1 MILTAIFG
9 SFILICACLCRVCKS
24 QAGPGQHFGMNSSP
38 NEPFQVDM
46 APILTGRDSSLPPYL
61 TGTDFNLTNHPS
73 AQNGVCNVFPQLAS
87 ASPHSGEP
95 PENGAYT
102 VPHRLPSAQS
112 QCDEQPE
119 KGANNSKYS
128 VEDSENRHT
137 YRTPYFS
144 TSKNNVT
151 NPIHTGTDL
160 SELPPPPTYDM
171 VMSADSLYLSSEKQV
186 IKVTNDTCGQHTSL
200 HSYDKLRFHYDGSP
214 FYNLDG
220 SINKCEIKIINAL
233 VKTELCVA
241 GYGRLK
247 LPVRWERLC
256 TTRFLFR
263 YHRFSK
269 VMCYKFMYIKE
280 CRKADVAFAE
290 FKEPFLYKNSAFE
303 VEVFAEYRAPTAT
316 IGNPDDDEANDD
328 GEDSGIST
336 LGVVLAVITMVLSVC
351 VCVCSVRSKSATS
364 ASGRNTDVDRMSYEP
379 FQVDVSAIP
388 RSDSPPPYGSLVFD
402 RLDKHGTSEWD
413 PSLPRY
419 ICVTDYNTKCP
430 SSQLLDGDLPQ
441 DGACYELPQLSSAP
455 PQSGD
460 QYISVPFSVPYQ
472 VSESESRQTY
482 GTSRHST
489 SSDKQATP
497 NPPQPPIELT
507 ERPPPPS

>member
-171 VMSADSLYLSSEKQV
+171 VMSADSLYLSSE
-186 IKVTNDTCGQHTSL
+186 T
-200 HSYDKLRFHYDGSP
+200 
-214 FYNLDG
+214 
-220 SINKCEIKIINAL
+220 
-233 VKTELCVA
+233 
-241 GYGRLK
+241 
-247 LPVRWERLC
+247 
-256 TTRFLFR
+256 
-263 YHRFSK
+263 
-269 VMCYKFMYIKE
+269 
-280 CRKADVAFAE
+280 
-290 FKEPFLYKNSAFE
+290 
-303 VEVFAEYRAPTAT
+303 PTAT

-328 GEDSGIST
+328 GED
-336 LGVVLAVITMVLSVC
+336 
-351 VCVCSVRSKSATS
+351 
-364 ASGRNTDVDRMSYEP
+364 SGRNTDVDRMSYEP

-497 NPPQPPIELT
+497 NPPQPPIDSGIELAEAT
-507 ERPPPPS
+507 FVSS